1 MVIEQ
6 GLTVKITEK
15 NIEYYKE
22 KGYEVDTSEILVDI
36 KDLPLQSS
44 YIVFVKCDN
53 CDKIFQKEYKSVSKY
68 KNHYCSK
75 ECHKD
80 FHHKII
86 NMDMARIQE
95 NNLKNL

>member
-6 GLTVKITEK
+6 GLTVKLTEK
-15 NIEYYKE
+15 NIKYYKE
-22 KGYEVDTSEILVDI
+22 KGYKVDT
-36 KDLPLQSS
+36 
-44 YIVFVKCDN
+44 
-53 CDKIFQKEYKSVSKY
+53 SVSKY

>member
-6 GLTVKITEK
+6 GLTVKLTK
-15 NIEYYKE
+15 RNIKYYKE

-80 FHHKII
+80 FHHKYGYG
-86 NMDMARIQE
+86 
-95 NNLKNL
+95 KNTREQFEEFIKS

>member
-6 GLTVKITEK
+6 GLTVKLTEK

-44 YIVFVKCDN
+44 YIVFVKFDN